1 MKKILMLFAA
11 SLLFACNG
19 GDKKKD
25 ANTQNVVQDKV
36 ADTTQIKVAN
46 TSKYIPVKTWVDDFK
61 NFRSAVLT
69 KDKGKL
75 KTYFKFPVVTTEN
88 SSLWYLIQ
96 LSDGEWKKRKL
107 KYGSKA
113 DSFYEEDLDRY
124 IDEIFDADFV
134 KAITKIKTAKL
145 LNEQHSESP
154 VFTKGD
160 YTYQMLADFYVE
172 EQNALYLNM
181 SFGNTGVDENGEHV
195 SEGEHNNIYM
205 FEVVDNKRIIFKGF
219 TVAG

>member
-19 GDKKKD
+19 GDKKREAKI
-25 ANTQNVVQDKV
+25 QNVVQEKV
-36 ADTTQIKVAN
+36 ADSNQVNVAN
-46 TSKYIPVKTWVDDFK
+46 NSKYIPVKTWVDDFK

-69 KDKGKL
+69 EDKAKL
-75 KTYFKFPVVTTEN
+75 KTYFKFPIVATGN

-96 LSDGEWKKRKL
+96 LSDAEWKKRKL

-113 DSFYEEDLDRY
+113 DFFYEEDLDRY
-124 IDEIFDADFV
+124 LNLIFDPDFV
-134 KAITKIKTAKL
+134 KTITKIKTAKL

-154 VFTKGD
+154 IFAKGD
-160 YTYQMLADFYVE
+160 YTYQMLVDLQADESNTLF
-172 EQNALYLNM
+172 LNM
-181 SFGNTGVDENGEHV
+181 SFGNTSVDENGENI

-205 FEVVDNKRIIFKGF
+205 FEVIDKKRIFFKGF